1 MIEIKKANELGEST
15 RKQISEIF
23 VEGFGDLHTFFSK
36 DRRKLA
42 KAFEHMFVLDV
53 FYVAIVDG
61 EIAGITACTDR
72 KIMPIDHSK
81 KELMNHLGFLKGIF
95 ANIVFKREFQKPPI
109 EVGEKKA
116 WVEFVATS
124 AKYRGKGVATAI
136 MNHIFALPQYNEY
149 ILVVAD
155 NNTNALKMYKKLGYK
170 EFKRIKHKYSKYS
183 GIDHMIYMKYK

>member
-1 MIEIKKANELGEST
+1 MIEIKKASELGEST

-42 KAFEHMFVLDV
+42 IAFEHMFVLDV
-53 FYVAIVDG
+53 FFVALVDG

-72 KIMPIDHSK
+72 GIFPIDHNK
-81 KELMNHLGFLKGIF
+81 KVLKKHLGFLKGTF
-95 ANIVFKREFQKPPI
+95 AYIVFQREFQKPPF
-109 EVGEKKA
+109 ELGENKA
-116 WVEFVATS
+116 WIEFVATS
-124 AKYRGKGVATAI
+124 AKYRGKGVASAI
-136 MNHIFALPQYNEY
+136 MNHIHALPRYNEY

-155 NNTNALKMYKKLGYK
+155 NNTNALNMYDKLGYK
-170 EFKRIKHKYSKYS
+170 EFKRVKHKYSKYS